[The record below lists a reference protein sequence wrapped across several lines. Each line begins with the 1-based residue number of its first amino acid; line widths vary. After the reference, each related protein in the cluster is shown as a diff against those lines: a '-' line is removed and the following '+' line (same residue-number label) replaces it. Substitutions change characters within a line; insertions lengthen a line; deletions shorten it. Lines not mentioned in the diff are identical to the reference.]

1 MPSQTKQGKQEEKK
15 NSERAGQITHTKKK
29 WQKTSECKTNIISEY
44 KLNSSVRTQRLS
56 EKIKKYRNQLHVY
69 KRSKVHQT
77 SNIKSTSNIKRL
89 KTTECKE
96 R

>member
-15 NSERAGQITHTKKK
+15 NSERAGQITQNKR
-29 WQKTSECKTNIISEY
+29 QKTSECKTNIISEY